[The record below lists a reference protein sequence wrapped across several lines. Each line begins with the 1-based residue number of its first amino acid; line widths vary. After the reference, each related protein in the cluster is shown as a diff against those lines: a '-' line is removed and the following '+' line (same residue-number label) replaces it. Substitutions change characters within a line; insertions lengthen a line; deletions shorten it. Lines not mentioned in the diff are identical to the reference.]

1 MQRSGPPCV
10 PIRARPA
17 RGTKWSLETQH
28 SQCTLVRLFYQ
39 TFRENNV
46 RCARDTVYVMSLNV
60 QSLIRNRNRTHA
72 TISDLFANSDVRHP
86 ARAGR
91 GGKATTQHPRLG
103 VAQAQR
109 TTCRAS

>member
-39 TFRENNV
+39 TFRENN
-46 RCARDTVYVMSLNV
+46 TL
-60 QSLIRNRNRTHA
+60 
-72 TISDLFANSDVRHP
+72 
-86 ARAGR
+86 RAGYSLR
-91 GGKATTQHPRLG
+91 YVVKRPVLQ
-103 VAQAQR
+103 
-109 TTCRAS
+109 S